1 MRKWL
6 ALATVCG
13 TLAVPT
19 AASAQCYQ
27 GCAAV
32 FGFLGGLLTGTVLAQ
47 PRTVVV
53 TPPQPVYAAPV
64 YVQPNWGMATSNGC
78 VQQLVG
84 YDQFNRPIM
93 QFVCQ

>member
-6 ALATVCG
+6 VLAAACG
-13 TLAVPT
+13 AVAVPT
-19 AASAQCYQ
+19 AAQAQCYQ
-27 GCAAV
+27 GCAAIL
-32 FGFLGGLLTGTVLAQ
+32 GFFGGLFAGTALAQ

-53 TPPQPVYAAPV
+53 TPAQPV
-64 YVQPNWGMATSNGC
+64 YVQPNYGMATSNGC